1 MSIILDALK
10 RGRLRPAPRQ
20 NPDTAQTDAVLQ
32 TLGYKRFSP
41 TTPLNRLKRVVAY
54 LVVAGVCAL
63 VLWGGN
69 RLDYADGFRDAAG
82 RAGPRVPAKASGS
95 TAFTAS
101 AGSVAGPIDNGSR
114 DARTGS
120 CGAADSCPIAIAP
133 GAPHDSPQAVPGA
146 GVLRRPQN
154 RRRRPSAPG
163 TISFG
168 RALMYQRLGDFE
180 NALVSYRQVLQRDDL
195 NVEAHNNLGVLYR
208 DKGLF
213 DDAITHFQRAIA
225 INPRYARARN
235 NLGVVFLNQRKLDAA
250 ATQFHAALAIDPNNV
265 ESLVNLSTVDKD
277 SQCRR
282 RGARL
287 ARPRAGDR
295 SAQCRSALQPRLDR
309 GRGRRHAERDCPLSR
324 ISPVRR
330 GRAFD
335 SGGRRCGNASTPSGR
350 S

>member
-63 VLWGGN
+63 VLWGAIVWTTQTDSAMPPGEPGPVSPPK
-69 RLDYADGFRDAAG
+69 RAAPPPSRPALAQLPAPSTTVQETPEPAAVAPPIPVRSPLRPGPPTTAAG
-82 RAGPRVPAKASGS
+82 SPWRGSSSPPAEPA
-95 TAFTAS
+95 TA
-101 AGSVAGPIDNGSR
+101 
-114 DARTGS
+114 
-120 CGAADSCPIAIAP
+120 
-133 GAPHDSPQAVPGA
+133 
-146 GVLRRPQN
+146 
-154 RRRRPSAPG
+154 
-163 TISFG
+163 TISTRDDQFG

-265 ESLVNLSTVDKD
+265 ESLVNLSTVDRD
-277 SQCRR
+277 SKYRDEARVWLVRALAIDPHNAEAHYNLGLIEDEAGNTPNALAHYREFLQY
-282 RGARL
+282 GAAAHPILVGEVRK
-287 ARPRAGDR
+287 RID
-295 SAQCRSALQPRLDR
+295 AL
-309 GRGRRHAERDCPLSR
+309 GAK
-324 ISPVRR
+324 
-330 GRAFD
+330 
-335 SGGRRCGNASTPSGR
+335 
-350 S
+350 